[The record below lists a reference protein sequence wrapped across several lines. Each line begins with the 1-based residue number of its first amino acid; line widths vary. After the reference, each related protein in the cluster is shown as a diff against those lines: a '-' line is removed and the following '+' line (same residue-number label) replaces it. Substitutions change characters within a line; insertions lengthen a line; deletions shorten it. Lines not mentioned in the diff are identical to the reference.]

1 MFSIEIMTVLDILR
15 STLRPGVELKKLE
28 SVGWM
33 VSNSTNLYPQGG
45 VGVCGNLQTPPPDLF
60 MQDNEIENKS
70 TQKNKECII
79 VESKSWQPMGKVN
92 LEDSLLTR
100 LGIPHELQVNSVK
113 LKFMEM

>member
-1 MFSIEIMTVLDILR
+1 MKVW
-15 STLRPGVELKKLE
+15 
-28 SVGWM
+28 GWM
-33 VSNSTNLYPQGG
+33 VSNSTNSYPQGG
-45 VGVCGNLQTPPPDLF
+45 GRGKLQTHPPDLF

-100 LGIPHELQVNSVK
+100 LGIHHELQVNSV
-113 LKFMEM
+113 

>member
-1 MFSIEIMTVLDILR
+1 MWGGWCLTQQIYIL
-15 STLRPGVELKKLE
+15 K
-28 SVGWM
+28 W
-33 VSNSTNLYPQGG
+33 GG
-45 VGVCGNLQTPPPDLF
+45 GGKLQTPPPDLF
-60 MQDNEIENKS
+60 MQDDEIENKS

-79 VESKSWQPMGKVN
+79 VESKSWQPMEKVN